1 MKHSIFDYSYN
12 KVHNYSDRLLQL
24 DHSILSTRQQN
35 RHYRKQIRCIK
46 RVYWLSCCYIFHH
59 SPFKFCTLNMLKFN
73 EILDFKKNRSFKL
86 PVLFGNNSETSINHH
101 WNPKVTHK
109 LFEAFFEIVTVC
121 SLVYNKIPVILLLMK
136 KYTYHF
142 L

>member
-1 MKHSIFDYSYN
+1 
-12 KVHNYSDRLLQL
+12 
-24 DHSILSTRQQN
+24 
-35 RHYRKQIRCIK
+35 
-46 RVYWLSCCYIFHH
+46 
-59 SPFKFCTLNMLKFN
+59 MLKFN

-136 KYTYHF
+136 IGPSGAQYYFCFNLYFFKTKNH
-142 L
+142 